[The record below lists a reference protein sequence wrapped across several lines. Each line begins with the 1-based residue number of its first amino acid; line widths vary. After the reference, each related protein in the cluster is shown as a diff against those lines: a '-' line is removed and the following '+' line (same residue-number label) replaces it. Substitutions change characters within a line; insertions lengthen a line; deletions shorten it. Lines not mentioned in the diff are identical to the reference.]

1 MGQPAARITDMHTC
15 PMQTP
20 AFPSPIPHVGGP
32 IMGPGVP
39 TVLIGKM
46 PAAVVGDSATCVG
59 PPDVIVKGSS
69 GVIIGGRPAARV
81 GDTTAHGGSIVIG
94 CMTVLIGEV
103 SPGPPPVVVVPPF
116 PGSAQAKTSSPA
128 QQGQSEK
135 PEPAKSEPKKA
146 VEKEKPLYFAEF
158 ELVGED
164 GKGIALEKYR
174 VTLPDG
180 SVREGVTDLQG
191 RIRIDGLESQGSCK
205 ISFPELDQDC
215 WEVT

>member
-1 MGQPAARITDMHTC
+1 
-15 PMQTP
+15 
-20 AFPSPIPHVGGP
+20 
-32 IMGPGVP
+32 MGPGVP